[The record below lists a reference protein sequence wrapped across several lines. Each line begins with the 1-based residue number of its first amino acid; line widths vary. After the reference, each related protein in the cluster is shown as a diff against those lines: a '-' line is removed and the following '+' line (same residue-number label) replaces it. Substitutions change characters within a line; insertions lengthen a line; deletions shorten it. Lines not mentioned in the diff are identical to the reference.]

1 MGSHSSDEEMEVC
14 SWRGLRLLSNPAGTL
29 RLRIGLTRAT
39 FPAELP
45 VCLLLLPQF
54 MAVSTTRLTSWLFIC
69 QPKVEV
75 ERKQSLKCIYLRRS
89 TAFSSRKGMEA
100 WRGKGSQESGG
111 RVSPGTWGSNSC
123 QEYSTTHALI
133 THVRENAKRAPQRS
147 GQQKAPFPRNPAP

>member
-1 MGSHSSDEEMEVC
+1 
-14 SWRGLRLLSNPAGTL
+14 
-29 RLRIGLTRAT
+29 
-39 FPAELP
+39 
-45 VCLLLLPQF
+45 

-75 ERKQSLKCIYLRRS
+75 ESTSRSLKCIYLRRS

-123 QEYSTTHALI
+123 PEHSTTHALI
-133 THVRENAKRAPQRS
+133 THVRENAKEPLREVA
-147 GQQKAPFPRNPAP
+147 QQKAPFLRNPAPHED